1 MNYIKQY
8 SKGFVLQDAKDRF
21 DKIASML
28 DDKDYDDVLKESL
41 TWLNSAIYSPRV
53 IIVNPEDFIF
63 YKGGNFVDVT
73 DLKIDV
79 INNVYYQDT
88 FNESI
93 NTILPE
99 VGLLPLICGNKH
111 FTTLGSIADYLILK
125 SNLNMMGRQLESDGD
140 YELFPQDETGKR
152 LLQLRNKALTRIE
165 FLPFIDRDSEE
176 WYLYDEEYS
185 ALKNVMYCICNIRNY
200 EQIMSA
206 QTLGVSKEASNLID
220 YWDKKLEATKKE
232 FQDKVLINYIA

>member
-1 MNYIKQY
+1 
-8 SKGFVLQDAKDRF
+8 
-21 DKIASML
+21 
-28 DDKDYDDVLKESL
+28 
-41 TWLNSAIYSPRV
+41 
-53 IIVNPEDFIF
+53 
-63 YKGGNFVDVT
+63 
-73 DLKIDV
+73 
-79 INNVYYQDT
+79 
-88 FNESI
+88 
-93 NTILPE
+93 
-99 VGLLPLICGNKH
+99 
-111 FTTLGSIADYLILK
+111 
-125 SNLNMMGRQLESDGD
+125 MMGRQLESDGD